1 MPKLLPVKQKQIL
14 GVYQLVF
21 FWFCPYIRVNLNHIV
36 PTNSDDS
43 LASISGLETLLYV
56 WFEHTM

>member
-1 MPKLLPVKQKQIL
+1 MGELLPLKQKQIL

-21 FWFCPYIRVNLNHIV
+21 FWFWPYIRVNLNHIV

-43 LASISGLETLLYV
+43 LTSISGLETALCV
-56 WFEHTM
+56 V